1 MFRNIKKFILFAFLI
16 AVLLYI
22 TMTIIF
28 NVYLQ
33 KELFIE
39 SLIGN
44 NAQNI
49 NYLTFFDFSSILKNN
64 KFLNLTFQFYLISL
78 LALFI
83 NFFFSDNLAKE
94 HINKKNYSKILTKA
108 EAKKGL
114 VRLEFNSNGKLLENT
129 IKDRID
135 EKINFVKITINS
147 LFSLMN
153 INFLLPTLSY
163 YENNGIKSRKR
174 AGLPIVTNRGEIYVD
189 GGDNHSIIV
198 GTTNSGKGYFIIN
211 TLISLC
217 VMAGENI
224 VVNDVKKELYRNHYQ
239 FLKDNGYEIYTID
252 FIEPKTSSYYNPILS
267 ITKKYRSA
275 YIEFKE
281 ALQNYKQEIIN
292 ILENLIDFLSKNS
305 KEVNH
310 GGKKVENQD
319 VKKIEK
325 NIEQIEILFS
335 MLPNPNFS
343 LVAMEIVDIARNI
356 SMDKETQTNDGTWIA
371 SAGSVIEG
379 ILFLLLEDFVIKNG
393 EKIFLSEEEINFD
406 ALKLVFSYANKF
418 NLKGKNRL
426 AEFVKENRTLKN
438 DSYDRI
444 ISNLD
449 SSANVSKSVLF
460 VLGNIVKKLFMSQDI
475 INMMSYSDIDFFN
488 MDSKKTAIFI
498 VVHDEKSTYYSLT
511 TIIFKQIYETM
522 YAKARNNFKNGL
534 TPVPRLLIPLN
545 FIWDEFAN
553 GSKFEEITN
562 ALASSRAIKT
572 RFYLVIQDYGQLEYL
587 YKDKASTIKSNVM
600 HTVFLLAGD
609 NKTNKD
615 LSEISDK
622 EIVYNEVTK
631 KYEEKL
637 LFSISRL
644 RKLKFGEIIFLSQR
658 KDPFLSKHRDYTRFK
673 YYKRYLKLKKE
684 NKYPLPTER
693 ELKKSKLVNIF
704 NRG

>member
-16 AVLLYI
+16 AILLYT

-44 NAQNI
+44 KAQNI

-94 HINKKNYSKILTKA
+94 HINRKNYSKILTKA

-153 INFLLPTLSY
+153 INFSLPTLSY
-163 YENNGIKSRKR
+163 YENNGVKSRKR

-267 ITKKYRSA
+267 ITKKYRNA

-281 ALQNYKQEIIN
+281 ALQNHRQEIIN

-319 VKKIEK
+319 FKKIEK

-343 LVAMEIVDIARNI
+343 LAAMEIVDIARNI

-393 EKIFLSEEEINFD
+393 EKVFLSEEEINFD
-406 ALKLVFSYANKF
+406 ALKLVISYANKF

-426 AEFVKENRTLKN
+426 VEFVKENRTLKN

-460 VLGNIVKKLFMSQDI
+460 VLGNIVKKLFISQDI

-498 VVHDEKSTYYSLT
+498 IVHDEKSTYYSLT

-534 TPVPRLLIPLN
+534 TSVPRLLIPLN
-545 FIWDEFAN
+545 FIWDEFSN

-658 KDPFLSKHRDYTRFK
+658 KDPFLSKHHDFTRFK
-673 YYKRYLKLKKE
+673 YYKKYLKLKKE